1 MATIPNDQKF
11 HTIASD
17 VDTTNR
23 GSATANAD
31 RRTYTMQDIADT
43 VSGGSGGAVDS
54 IVAGNNTSI
63 SPVGGTGNVTIN
75 AEIGGSGTLNQFA
88 LFTASGTIG
97 NSLLSASTS
106 GGLNFITAGSG
117 SAPVSLLFPTAS
129 NIIFQTQGS
138 APTSGSTAGSAG
150 QMVLYHGDE
159 TDADNGIYVC
169 VVAGVAGSAKWTKSA
184 LTNV

>member
-43 VSGGSGGAVDS
+43 VSGGGGGAVDS
-54 IVAGNNTSI
+54 IVAGNNVTVS
-63 SPVGGTGNVTIN
+63 SATGNVTVN
-75 AEIGGSGTLNQFA
+75 AALGGNGTLNQFA

-97 NSLLSASTS
+97 NSLLAASTS
-106 GGLNFITAGSG
+106 GGNNFITAGSA
-117 SAPVSLLFPTAS
+117 SAPVSFLFPSAS
-129 NIIFQTQGS
+129 NIVFQTQGS
-138 APTSGSTAGSAG
+138 APTSAATAGTAG
-150 QMVLYHGDE
+150 QMVVYHGDE

-169 VVAGVAGSAKWTKSA
+169 VVAGAAGAAKWTKSA